1 MSLAYKG
8 RILHDAGCSC
18 CALTF
23 ADASIRLD
31 PTGTGRIRRAMA
43 SAMTIKWNSLRPMLR
58 AQLIQN
64 DILGLNI
71 RSIQTAM
78 SGMMAASMAAG
89 GATKVE
95 VFQRLFD
102 TMLQNTVLAE
112 NGDYVK
118 TYISAGYS
126 KGSAFGN
133 SEIDTDP
140 RTNFTLQ
147 GAVAERIA
155 TLQKF
160 TFVEM
165 QGVAEAVSQQAVRIV
180 ANGLLAQ
187 QPAGTILRAI
197 FGVLSKVG
205 RERTNTIAEFM
216 VVRAF
221 NEGVLDA
228 YEAAG
233 LTHVALVPETR
244 PTAVVTDARK
254 QRRVT
259 GKRKGAG
266 SRISRTQQPSNS
278 TIARIRR
285 QERELERLS
294 MVNVRTAGDDRV
306 CPICEDIADDGPYT
320 INHARSLIPA
330 HPRCRCT
337 FVPANDRRY
346 ARDEDKR
353 PQLS

>member
-8 RILHDAGCSC
+8 RVLHDAGCSC
-18 CALTF
+18 CALTL
-23 ADASIRLD
+23 ADAQVQLD

-58 AQLIQN
+58 AQLVQN

-78 SGMMAASMAAG
+78 SSMMALNMTTG
-89 GATKVE
+89 GADKV
-95 VFQRLFD
+95 VIFQRLFD
-102 TMLQNTVLAE
+102 TMLANTILAG
-112 NGDYVK
+112 NGEYVK
-118 TYISAGYS
+118 AYIAAGYN
-126 KGSAFGN
+126 KGTAFGN
-133 SEIDTDP
+133 SEIDSDP
-140 RTNFTLQ
+140 RTNFHLP
-147 GAVAERIA
+147 ASVADRVA
-155 TLQKF
+155 TLQAF

-165 QGVAEAVSQQAVRIV
+165 QGVAEAVSQQVVRIV
-180 ANGLLAQ
+180 ANGVLAK
-187 QPAGTILRAI
+187 QPVGTILRAI
-197 FGVLSKVG
+197 FGVINKVG

-221 NEGVLDA
+221 NEGVLDT

-233 LTHVALVPETR
+233 LGLVALVPETR

-259 GKRKGAG
+259 GRSGGGAG
-266 SRISRTQQPSNS
+266 SRISRTRQPSNS

-285 QERELERLS
+285 QEAELEKLKFVR
-294 MVNVRTAGDDRV
+294 VRTAGDDRV
-306 CPICEDIADDGPYT
+306 CPICEDIADEGPYT
-320 INHARSLIPA
+320 IDVARSLIPA

-337 FVPANDRRY
+337 FVPVSDRRF
-346 ARDEDKR
+346 RSD
-353 PQLS
+353 QTSVQV